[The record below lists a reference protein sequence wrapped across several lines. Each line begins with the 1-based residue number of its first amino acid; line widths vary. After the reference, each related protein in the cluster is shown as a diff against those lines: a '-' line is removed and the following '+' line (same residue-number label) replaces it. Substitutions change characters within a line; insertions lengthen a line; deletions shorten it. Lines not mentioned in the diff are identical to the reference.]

1 MDFICFI
8 YKETKNT
15 MDKIFELIML
25 IVLALG
31 SAILFSFAMIWKFAQ
46 AIFQLIIGT
55 FRSERY

>member
-1 MDFICFI
+1 
-8 YKETKNT
+8 
-15 MDKIFELIML
+15 MDKVFELIML

-55 FRSERY
+55 FRSERF